1 MVTARQKVVGGSC
14 RVARSGSIDRES
26 ARLELGPGR
35 DSDLSIGTHGE
46 RALSDAP
53 LMVLH
58 VSGITASPVSRH
70 KSDAKPRSKGAV
82 ARVGV
87 GRIHWKFDGLTEEGR
102 QAQLSPKV
110 RCRESSTAVR
120 ALASAFENRKINTF
134 TEQMSRRAFV
144 WEWNDRQMPRTR
156 SRRVRTRRVPLDG
169 SHVRLSTVRE
179 VRDKK

>member
-14 RVARSGSIDRES
+14 RVACSGSNDRKS

-70 KSDAKPRSKGAV
+70 KSDAKPRSERAV

-120 ALASAFENRKINTF
+120 ALASAFETGKISVKI
-134 TEQMSRRAFV
+134 SRRALSFG
-144 WEWNDRQMPRTR
+144 NRFDRPRSR
-156 SRRVRTRRVPLDG
+156 SRRVRAEGVPLGVSPARDG
-169 SHVRLSTVRE
+169 TVGE

>member
-70 KSDAKPRSKGAV
+70 KATRSQEAKGRSRASASEGSIGNLMVSLKKAAKHNSHRRCDVANRQPPCARSRAPSKQGKSKKNIE
-82 ARVGV
+82 ARVSFGIGSIGKRPPITV
-87 GRIHWKFDGLTEEGR
+87 
-102 QAQLSPKV
+102 AP
-110 RCRESSTAVR
+110 R
-120 ALASAFENRKINTF
+120 A
-134 TEQMSRRAFV
+134 
-144 WEWNDRQMPRTR
+144 D
-156 SRRVRTRRVPLDG
+156 
-169 SHVRLSTVRE
+169 
-179 VRDKK
+179 